1 MFGDIYN
8 PPTYTVDE
16 QAQSRLASYGSIELS
31 RRGQEISLYLRN
43 EQGVSKLERLVKQ
56 AKFNDVPRAWP
67 TSYSLVLDP
76 KLAFLSD
83 VAVIRSFAT
92 E

>member
-56 AKFNDVPRAWP
+56 AKFNDV
-67 TSYSLVLDP
+67 LDP